1 MDKTD
6 TRIPKKNLSLYP
18 LKFKDA
24 VPALLKVKP
33 QPKKGK
39 KQKGFRAA
47 SPFLVSDDRPLHGG
61 LRFHPHMRI

>member
-39 KQKGFRAA
+39 K
-47 SPFLVSDDRPLHGG
+47 
-61 LRFHPHMRI
+61 